1 MHEVGCG
8 GGSSYSPGRKAKIV
22 RSDTIS
28 DGLDLEEP
36 TRDEN
41 KDSEV
46 IYILVANS
54 YSPSSC
60 YRDGD
65 NFAVELLACTWLLG
79 TWVLGSQVKV
89 GATCRTRRSLRVR

>member
-1 MHEVGCG
+1 MQELGVGVVLHIHLEE
-8 GGSSYSPGRKAKIV
+8 RQKIV

-60 YRDGD
+60 CHDGD

-79 TWVLGSQVKV
+79 YLG
-89 GATCRTRRSLRVR
+89 AR

>member
-1 MHEVGCG
+1 MWFFIFTWKKG
-8 GGSSYSPGRKAKIV
+8 KKIV
-22 RSDTIS
+22 RSNSNS
-28 DGLDLEEP
+28 DGLDLEELN
-36 TRDEN
+36 RDEN

-54 YSPSSC
+54 YSTSSSC
-60 YRDGD
+60 RDGD
-65 NFAVELLACTWLLG
+65 NFAVELLTCTWLLG